1 MSAGASFEFKDK
13 YDSYLVYKHCDG
25 YPSGAADSIKGAL
38 LYAWELPRFEA
49 SEFAAAFIAA
59 NKTHGG
65 GNVYCDV
72 KEHSS
77 DVQYRYIITCEDGR
91 LMVENVTDSSK
102 ESLARML
109 ERYEADVS

>member
-1 MSAGASFEFKDK
+1 MSTGASFEFKDK

-49 SEFAAAFIAA
+49 SDFAAAFIAA

-65 GNVYCDV
+65 GNIYCVVEPGLDV
-72 KEHSS
+72 H
-77 DVQYRYIITCEDGR
+77 YRYIVTCEDGR
-91 LMVENVTDSSK
+91 LMVENVTDSGK

-109 ERYEADVS
+109 ERFENNVS